1 MVTLPTQSSGN
12 TLDLL
17 ISSKP
22 ESIIH
27 VDQKEYFVPS
37 CDHNMI
43 EFKLYRIFSM
53 NVKTLMKGNFFVE
66 IIMVSTCFY
75 QVLTGFMFSTLQKT
89 SILKSY

>member
-53 NVKTLMKGNFFVE
+53 NVKTLMKGNFFRGNYNV
-66 IIMVSTCFY
+66 INMFLSGVDWIYVFNSTKDIN
-75 QVLTGFMFSTLQKT
+75 T
-89 SILKSY
+89 